1 MGGELIRTYGDEM
14 IEKGIEQGIEKGIEI
29 YILANL
35 EDGID
40 ENIII
45 SRLMKNFSL
54 TEEKAKMYFEKV
66 CWYTRTV
73 PNYRKLQINNWH
85 IKSTSL

>member
-1 MGGELIRTYGDEM
+1 MRDDTERRLNTMCNLSEVVL
-14 IEKGIEQGIEKGIEI
+14 EKGIEQGIEKGIEI

-54 TEEKAKMYFEKV
+54 TEEKAKMYFEK
-66 CWYTRTV
+66 YAYQ
-73 PNYRKLQINNWH
+73 NI
-85 IKSTSL
+85 

>member
-14 IEKGIEQGIEKGIEI
+14 IEKGIEKGIEI

-66 CWYTRTV
+66 C
-73 PNYRKLQINNWH
+73 
-85 IKSTSL
+85 

>member
-14 IEKGIEQGIEKGIEI
+14 IEKGIEQGIEI

-66 CWYTRTV
+66 C
-73 PNYRKLQINNWH
+73 
-85 IKSTSL
+85 

>member
-14 IEKGIEQGIEKGIEI
+14 IEKGIEKGIEQGIEQGIEKGIEI

-66 CWYTRTV
+66 C
-73 PNYRKLQINNWH
+73 
-85 IKSTSL
+85 

>member
-45 SRLMKNFSL
+45 SRLMKNFS
-54 TEEKAKMYFEKV
+54 
-66 CWYTRTV
+66 
-73 PNYRKLQINNWH
+73 
-85 IKSTSL
+85 

>member
-66 CWYTRTV
+66 C
-73 PNYRKLQINNWH
+73 
-85 IKSTSL
+85 